1 VDNHCRPNAPAC
13 TEGKDIKANSIKV
26 EITLTQVAQSAF
38 PEHHSR
44 AMDTL
49 GRAQTLYPA
58 FLSWKSMERYREGS
72 LAAPTTQS
80 RIIFT
85 RLLGER
91 FADWTSILVLRTAL
105 RR

>member
-58 FLSWKSMERYREGS
+58 FLSWKSMERYREGPLWPHRQLS
-72 LAAPTTQS
+72 QES
-80 RIIFT
+80 F
-85 RLLGER
+85 LLNC
-91 FADWTSILVLRTAL
+91 
-105 RR
+105 